1 MRAAD
6 ILSGIAWGGVEF
18 GVELTG
24 YWIGEVMGS
33 GTKRLRGVQAG
44 WSIEAEG
51 LRIEIDSMHSK

>member
-33 GTKRLRGVQAG
+33 GTERLRGVQAG
-44 WSIEAEG
+44 
-51 LRIEIDSMHSK
+51 